1 LKLEKCVLDIQ
12 EQRMQALKVCSD
24 KEIAQVNKQVHQ
36 DIKIKKKQALKNSL
50 EKEEFQR
57 WFFSYF

>member
-1 LKLEKCVLDIQ
+1 
-12 EQRMQALKVCSD
+12 MQALKVCSD